1 MQHSISHV
9 ICCSVLCLPLQLHTS
24 EVGDGYDWNRVDLR
38 SVTEESRLDE
48 FLHTAQLAGTEF
60 TAEKLNIRVVDPASH
75 TGLPSAEERAEIH
88 RAQEDN
94 RQHLCIPRRPPWD
107 SSTTAEELEQRE
119 RAGFLEWRRGLAQVE
134 EGDPRLVLTPFE
146 KNLHFWRQLWR
157 VIEKRWAGHGP
168 GL

>member
-1 MQHSISHV
+1 M
-9 ICCSVLCLPLQLHTS
+9 CVLCS
-24 EVGDGYDWNRVDLR
+24 G
-38 SVTEESRLDE
+38 
-48 FLHTAQLAGTEF
+48 
-60 TAEKLNIRVVDPASH
+60 
-75 TGLPSAEERAEIH
+75 
-88 RAQEDN
+88 
-94 RQHLCIPRRPPWD
+94 RPPWD

-119 RAGFLEWRRGLAQVE
+119 RAGFLEWRRGLARVE